1 MNETQ
6 RLLQP
11 AECGMVLVDFQAG
24 LAFGVESASRQVLVN
39 NALARTAVVFGDRI
53 VRVIVGAYDGARA
66 IAETHGGGYGIGH
79 RAAARTLHA

>member
-11 AECGMVLVDFQAG
+11 DECGMVLVDFQAG

-66 IAETHGGGYGIGH
+66 IVETHGGGYGIGH